1 LTDGIDVPKWK
12 FNQPLEVRR
21 AQMNATS
28 YGLDIAQTV
37 FQMYWVDVDTGEIWN
52 RKFRR
57 DQLIQFLSNRAPGRV
72 ALEACGGAHWWARKI
87 QSLGHEVVLLHAK
100 YVRPFVK
107 TNKTDSADA
116 EAIWTAARQPGMR
129 TVAMK
134 SEEQQAILSLHRV
147 RSGLVA
153 TRTRET
159 NQLRGLL
166 AEYGLHFRYGR
177 TALMNELKVRMAE
190 IEKTVPALV
199 WRAVL
204 RQLEQLR
211 HVEHGIAEAERD
223 NLLWMRSNP
232 QARALEAIQGVGPL
246 TATAAVAVMGSP
258 QAFRSGRA
266 FAASL
271 GLVPRQNGTGGKVRL
286 GGISKRGD
294 PYLRQLFIHGARIV
308 VTRSKEPPQWVEE
321 LLKRRPTNVAVV
333 ALANKMARTAWALLA
348 HNRAYD
354 RKFVSERP
362 GAVA

>member
-1 LTDGIDVPKWK
+1 
-12 FNQPLEVRR
+12 
-21 AQMNATS
+21 MNATS

-37 FQMYWVDVDTGEIWN
+37 FQMYWVDGQTGEISN

-57 DQLIQFLSNRAPGRV
+57 EQLIRFLSTREPGRV
-72 ALEACGGAHWWARKI
+72 VLEACGGAHWWARKI
-87 QSLGHEVVLLHAK
+87 RDLGHEVVLLHAK

-116 EAIWTAARQPGMR
+116 EAIWTASRQPGMR
-129 TVAMK
+129 TVAIK
-134 SEEQQAILSLHRV
+134 SEEQQAILSLHRI

-159 NQLRGLL
+159 NQNSGLL

-177 TALMNELKVRMAE
+177 KALMNELNVRMAE
-190 IEKTVPALV
+190 IESSVPALV
-199 WRAVL
+199 WRGIL

-211 HVEHGIAEAERD
+211 HIEQGIDEAERE
-223 NLLWMRSNP
+223 NLLWMKSNP
-232 QARALEAIQGVGPL
+232 QAKALEAIPGVGPL

-258 QAFRSGRA
+258 HAFRSGRA

-271 GLVPRQNGTGGKVRL
+271 GLVPRQRGTGGKVKL

-308 VTRSKEPPQWVEE
+308 VTHSKQCPQWIGE
-321 LLKRRPTNVAVV
+321 LLKRRPINVVVV

-348 HNRAYD
+348 HHRAYD
-354 RKFVSERP
+354 RKFMSERLSM
-362 GAVA
+362 AT